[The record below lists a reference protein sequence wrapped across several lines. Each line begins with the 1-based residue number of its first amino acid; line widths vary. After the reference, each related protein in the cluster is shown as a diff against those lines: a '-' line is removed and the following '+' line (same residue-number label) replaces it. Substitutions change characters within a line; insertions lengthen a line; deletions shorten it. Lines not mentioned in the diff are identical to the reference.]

1 MTTVELQKQGAR
13 FLGMSSANIM
23 KVSGFESKLMRG
35 RRETVYKGIHFIST
49 NGNRPIRRGNEPPRP
64 YRKAGRRPQLGKLR
78 STVFHFFHISY
89 HSLLNDAFKLPRNGR
104 NNDKAHPPIHPVAH
118 VAQTH
123 LDNVEDRKIYEFV
136 VRRFLACC
144 SDDAKGQATTVDL
157 DLSGERFSVTGL
169 VVLERN
175 YLDVYPYD
183 KWTSSQPLPVFV
195 QGEMI
200 MPASLEMVEGKTSRP
215 HYLTEPELIALM
227 DVNGIGTDATMA
239 DHIEKIVDRQYVF
252 KQPTT
257 RRPEANEEDGNDEGH
272 GVGRGRGRDR
282 GGARGR
288 GARGRGR
295 GRGRGEGPVSG
306 RGGVMEFI
314 PSNLGIGLVEGYD
327 SMRFDVSLIKP
338 FLRKQV
344 SSLLISY

>member
-1 MTTVELQKQGAR
+1 MNLRALIEKQVDDP
-13 FLGMSSANIM
+13 NW
-23 KVSGFESKLMRG
+23 
-35 RRETVYKGIHFIST
+35 
-49 NGNRPIRRGNEPPRP
+49 GN
-64 YRKAGRRPQLGKLR
+64 YAQQY
-78 STVFHFFHISY
+78 FHILHITN

-123 LDNVEDRKIYEFV
+123 LDNLEDRKVYEFV

-195 QGEMI
+195 QGEMV
-200 MPASLEMVEGKTSRP
+200 MPSSLEMVEGKTSRP

-257 RRPEANEEDGNDEGH
+257 RRPGANEEDEDDEVRD
-272 GVGRGRGRDR
+272 GVGRGGRGR
-282 GGARGR
+282 GGTRGR

-295 GRGRGEGPVSG
+295 GLGRGGGG
-306 RGGVMEFI
+306 RGGVMEFV

-344 SSLLISY
+344 SLPSITY